1 MGRVECARLQVKGSG
16 LMSGGKWEVCLCA
29 DFSSYEVWCKILP
42 SYRRARRFMKKTLRR
57 NHTFYCATI
66 SNDENSAFEIFYW
79 NGRKV
84 IRWEKPWVLSRRQAL
99 TLKG

>member
-1 MGRVECARLQVKGSG
+1 MGRVKSARLQVNRSD
-16 LMSGGKWEVCLCA
+16 LMSGRKWEVCLCG
-29 DFSSYEVWCKILP
+29 DFSAYEVWCKSFP
-42 SYRRARRFMKKTLRR
+42 SYRQARRFMKKTLRK

-66 SNDENSAFEIFYW
+66 SNDEDSAFETFYW

-99 TLKG
+99 SLKG